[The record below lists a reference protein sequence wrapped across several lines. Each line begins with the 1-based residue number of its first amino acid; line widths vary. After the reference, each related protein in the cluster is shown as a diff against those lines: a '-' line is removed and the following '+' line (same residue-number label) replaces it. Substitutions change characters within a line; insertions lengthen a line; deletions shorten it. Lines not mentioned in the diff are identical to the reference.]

1 MTTRIADLA
10 QNMLVLRVITETKS
24 RINDAQLQ
32 ISTGQKSQDY
42 AGIADVSGRLV
53 TLEDSVNRTDQFLTD
68 NTFVN
73 LRINTMLN
81 SVDQVQKTVDKL
93 KGLVR
98 DVLDDG
104 NLPAGTNKDDL
115 SQVYFNEIKD
125 ALNVSVNGR
134 HLFAGSK
141 TDVAPVANVDL
152 SSAPTNSG
160 PPDYTTVAEPSY
172 YYQGDDTVQKARID
186 EGVVLNYGVNASNPA
201 FEKVIRAVRILR
213 STPTDGSDPNY
224 IKKYQDALN
233 LLNDATDNLSS
244 VQLSLGTQGQQL
256 AKTNQKHADQKT
268 FFQTVISDLESA
280 DTAEAV
286 AKVNQDQATLEASYS
301 TLVRLSG
308 LSLTK
313 YL

>member
-10 QNMLVLRVITETKS
+10 QNLLVRRVITQTKS

-42 AGIADVSGRLV
+42 AGIADVSSRLV
-53 TLEDSVNRTDQFLTD
+53 TLEDSVNRTNRFLTD

-81 SVDQVQKTVDKL
+81 SINQVKDTIDKV

-104 NLPAGTNKDDL
+104 NIPAGINKNDL
-115 SQVYFNEIKD
+115 SQVYFNEVKD
-125 ALNVSVNGR
+125 ALNVEVNGR

-141 TDVAPVANVDL
+141 TDVAPVAAVDL
-152 SSAPTNSG
+152 SSAPANSG
-160 PPDYTTVAEPSY
+160 APNYTTVSEPSY

-186 EGVVLNYGVNASNPA
+186 EGVVLNYGVTAADPA
-201 FEKVIRAVRILR
+201 FEKVVRALRILR
-213 STPTDGSDPNY
+213 STPADGSDPNY
-224 IKKYQDALN
+224 IAKYQDAFN
-233 LLNDATDNLSS
+233 LLNDANDGLSNLE
-244 VQLSLGTQGQQL
+244 LSLGTQGQQL
-256 AKTNQKHADQKT
+256 AKTNQKHTDQRT

-280 DTAEAV
+280 DTFEAV
-286 AKVNQDQATLEASYS
+286 AKVNQDQATLEASYA
-301 TLVRLSG
+301 TLVRLSD
-308 LSLTK
+308 LTLTK